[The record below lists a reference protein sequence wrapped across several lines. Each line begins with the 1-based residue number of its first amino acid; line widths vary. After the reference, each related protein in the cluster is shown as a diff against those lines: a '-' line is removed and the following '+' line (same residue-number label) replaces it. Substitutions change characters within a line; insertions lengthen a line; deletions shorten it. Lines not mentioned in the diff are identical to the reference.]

1 MKAVRSFETLRTTYP
16 APCCPIPDDLHLF
29 LHQTVLLLHILM
41 PIKCCSLCCSGM
53 KPLMY
58 SVCEAVLGHPGWIR
72 VGTDICYYR
81 NCYQNLSSR
90 KSRSYLT
97 AAFTVTFPH
106 SYDVCYIAYHYPYT
120 YSQLL
125 VRISTH
131 VGTDSFVRHMS
142 FVKNVTAV
150 DLTLGCHATCIGV
163 SNVQRAGCMRP
174 ARLCSLHTDHV
185 TTECGMALNRR
196 FFKLKV

>member
-1 MKAVRSFETLRTTYP
+1 
-16 APCCPIPDDLHLF
+16 
-29 LHQTVLLLHILM
+29 M
-41 PIKCCSLCCSGM
+41 PIKCCSLSCSGM

-58 SVCEAVLGHPGWIR
+58 SVCEAVLGRPGWIR

-125 VRISTH
+125 VRTHSTH
-131 VGTDSFVRHMS
+131 VGTDSFVRHKF
-142 FVKNVTAV
+142 FVETVTAV
-150 DLTLGCHATCIGV
+150 DLTLGCHAICIRGV
-163 SNVQRAGCMRP
+163 QHAVYVLHEACQIMQSVQVSCNYRMWYGTSAKI
-174 ARLCSLHTDHV
+174 
-185 TTECGMALNRR
+185 
-196 FFKLKV
+196 F

>member
-1 MKAVRSFETLRTTYP
+1 LHRT
-16 APCCPIPDDLHLF
+16 
-29 LHQTVLLLHILM
+29 LM
-41 PIKCCSLCCSGM
+41 PIKCCSLSCSGM

-58 SVCEAVLGHPGWIR
+58 SVCEAVLGRPGWVR

-125 VRISTH
+125 VRIRTH
-131 VGTDSFVRHMS
+131 VGSDSFVRHKS
-142 FVKNVTAV
+142 FVKTVTAL
-150 DLTLGCHATCIGV
+150 DLTLGCHAICIGG
-163 SNVQRAGCMRP
+163 VQHAACRLHEACQIMQP
-174 ARLCSLHTDHV
+174 AHLSCNYRMWYSTSS
-185 TTECGMALNRR
+185 EI
-196 FFKLKV
+196 F

>member
-1 MKAVRSFETLRTTYP
+1 ML
-16 APCCPIPDDLHLF
+16 
-29 LHQTVLLLHILM
+29 
-41 PIKCCSLCCSGM
+41 IKCCSLSCSGM

-58 SVCEAVLGHPGWIR
+58 SVCEAVLGRPRWIR

-125 VRISTH
+125 VRTHSTH
-131 VGTDSFVRHMS
+131 VGTDAFVRHKS
-142 FVKNVTAV
+142 IVKAVTAV
-150 DLTLGCHATCIGV
+150 DLTLGCHAICIGV
-163 SNVQRAGCMRP
+163 SNMQHAGFMRP
-174 ARLCSLHTDHV
+174 ARLCSLRMYHAIK
-185 TTECGMALNRR
+185 ECGMALHYRMWYDTSSKI
-196 FFKLKV
+196 F